1 MYRYPALIDGKKGA
15 YGVSFPDLPGV
26 VAMGKTIDEAMAHGE
41 EALRDYAIETGKDG
55 SELTPPSAMEDVEVP
70 TGYALVPIPMI
81 LLSGR
86 SVRANL
92 SLDEGVAAFI
102 DGEARRRGMTRTA
115 YVIRGMDGPA
125 HRANG
130 WLDTCPSASLLTA
143 AATSRPRT

>member
-1 MYRYPALIDGKKGA
+1 MYRYPALIDGEKGA

-26 VAMGKTIDEAMAHGE
+26 VAMGKTIDEAMAQGE
-41 EALRDYAIETGKDG
+41 EALRDYAIETGKRG
-55 SELTPPSAMEDVEVP
+55 AELTPPSAMEDVEVP

-102 DGEARRRGMTRTA
+102 DSEARRRGMTRTA
-115 YVIRGMDGPA
+115 YVEWMARRIAQMGG
-125 HRANG
+125 
-130 WLDTCPSASLLTA
+130 
-143 AATSRPRT
+143 

>member
-81 LLSGR
+81 FLSGR

-115 YVIRGMDGPA
+115 YVEWMARRIAQMGG
-125 HRANG
+125 
-130 WLDTCPSASLLTA
+130 
-143 AATSRPRT
+143 